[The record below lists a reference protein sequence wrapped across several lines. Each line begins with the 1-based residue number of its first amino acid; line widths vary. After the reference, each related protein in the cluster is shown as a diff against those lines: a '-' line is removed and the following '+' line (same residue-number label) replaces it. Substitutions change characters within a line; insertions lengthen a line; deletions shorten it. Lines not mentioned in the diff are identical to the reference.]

1 LSEEGVKDRSK
12 KQVISTLT
20 ISHMAQHLFA
30 GAPILFQNIREDL
43 FLSYTQIGI
52 MVAVSSVLGGFLQMG
67 YSIAGRMVPRRLLLC
82 CSNFFMSFGCFLTG
96 IAFKFE
102 SLIGANAVA
111 GVGQAGTHPV
121 SSSIIAQKWEE
132 KGIGSALSV
141 FYGLGYVGNIVSPL
155 LLSTIAAVAG
165 WRFSYYLLSLAFL
178 SCGLLVIFRL
188 RGDTASDR
196 AVSKQSNRKLL
207 DDLKSSLKVK
217 EAMLILVAQ
226 VFISGGSGMGVM
238 TTWVPVYL
246 TDSTKGLGLDVWQAG
261 LITSIATAGGVLGT
275 IILGRVADRK
285 GYLKTAMVSLAV
297 TTTTIYLLT
306 LYGSFSVLIVPHLFV
321 LSMTTFSM
329 SSLLQAQIASASS
342 PAERDIIIGL
352 FFTLGFGVSSVW
364 STLLGFV
371 IDRFSFGTV
380 WLIMVGTGIA
390 AMMCLLVAYKIFRT
404 KHY

>member
-1 LSEEGVKDRSK
+1 
-12 KQVISTLT
+12 
-20 ISHMAQHLFA
+20 MAQHLFA

-43 FLSYTQIGI
+43 FLNYTQIGV
-52 MVAVSSVLGGFLQMG
+52 MVAVGSVLGGFLQIG
-67 YSIAGRMVPRRLLLC
+67 YSIAGRRVSRRLLLC
-82 CSNFFMSFGCFLTG
+82 CSNFFMSLGCFLTG

-102 SLIGANAVA
+102 SLLGGNAVA

-121 SSSIIAQKWEE
+121 SSSVIAQKWEE

-141 FYGLGYVGNIVSPL
+141 FYGLGYIGNIASPL
-155 LLSTIAAVAG
+155 LLSTIAIVAG
-165 WRFSYYLLSLAFL
+165 WRVSYYLLALVFL
-178 SCGLLVIFRL
+178 SCGGLVIFGL

-196 AVSKQSNRKLL
+196 AISKQSNRKLL

-217 EAMLILVAQ
+217 EAMLILIAQ

-246 TDSTKGLGLDVWQAG
+246 RDSMKGLGLDVWQAG
-261 LITSIATAGGVLGT
+261 LITSVATVGGVLGT
-275 IILGRVADRK
+275 IFFGRVADRR

-297 TTTTIYLLT
+297 TTTMIYLLT
-306 LYGSFSVLIVPHLFV
+306 LYGSFSVLMVPHLFV

-329 SSLLQAQIASASS
+329 SSLLQAHIASAAG

-390 AMMCLLVAYKIFRT
+390 GMLCLLVAYKIFRT
-404 KHY
+404 KQH